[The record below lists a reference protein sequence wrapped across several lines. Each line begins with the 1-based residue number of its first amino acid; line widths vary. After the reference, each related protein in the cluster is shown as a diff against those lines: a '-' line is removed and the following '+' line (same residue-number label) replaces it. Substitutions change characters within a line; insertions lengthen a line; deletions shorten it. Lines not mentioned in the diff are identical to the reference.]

1 MEIGELL
8 AIVNLAGLVILG
20 FVGWTGI
27 KTAK

>member
-1 MEIGELL
+1 MELGELL
-8 AIVNLAGLVILG
+8 AIVNLPGLVILG